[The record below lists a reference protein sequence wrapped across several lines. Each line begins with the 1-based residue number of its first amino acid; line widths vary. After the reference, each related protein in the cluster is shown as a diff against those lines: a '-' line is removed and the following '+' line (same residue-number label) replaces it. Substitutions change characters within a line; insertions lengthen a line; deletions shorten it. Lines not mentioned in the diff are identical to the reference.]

1 MDQAQIGAARPG
13 LRLKSALKIGVVG
26 LALSVALSCSR
37 QDTLPLIVRVPALSI
52 SRLPYVIAQDQGLYK
67 KYGLDVELWMVTPG
81 AEDRVVVRADLLTR
95 IWRAIGINTPRNPDV
110 DINGGTP
117 MMVEAMES
125 ARNPHRIV
133 IASTD
138 CVVRAHLI
146 GRRGI
151 QSAEEL
157 KGKRIGVSALRAT
170 AGFHALLF
178 SKRMGWDPVKD
189 ITIIPDAENIGVL
202 LDNSVDA
209 IFGYEREYAAA
220 KRAGLPILADSHDW
234 NDTVAGNSAIL
245 DSEWLKDPQ
254 HREAARRF
262 LKALAEGIKLFR
274 ERPELAMG
282 VMETWYGIKDKDYA
296 KTLYERGAWIPMKPY
311 PCYEGFKK
319 TTELYD
325 SNEMR
330 KHSPEEF
337 YDDSL
342 MRELDASGFIDNLY
356 R

>member
-1 MDQAQIGAARPG
+1 MR
-13 LRLKSALKIGVVG
+13 KVWVSTGV
-26 LALSVALSCSR
+26 LALALVTTLSCTR
-37 QDTLPLIVRVPALSI
+37 QDSLPLIVNVPSLSI
-52 SRLPYVIAQDQGLYK
+52 SRLPYIIAEDQGLYR
-67 KYGLDVELWMVTPG
+67 KYGVNVELWMASPQS
-81 AEDRVVVRADLLTR
+81 ESRVLVRGDILTR
-95 IWRAIGINTPRNPDV
+95 IWRFIGINMPQKADV
-110 DINGGTP
+110 EINGGTP
-117 MMVEAMES
+117 MMVEATEV

-146 GRRGI
+146 GRKGI

-157 KGKRIGVSALRAT
+157 KGKRIGVSARRAT
-170 AGFHALLF
+170 AGFHAILF
-178 SKRMGWDPVKD
+178 AQRMAWDPVKD
-189 ITIIPDAENIGVL
+189 ISIIPDAENIGVL
-202 LDNSVDA
+202 RDNSVDA

-220 KRAGLPILADSHDW
+220 KRAGFPILADTHEW
-234 NDTVAGNSAIL
+234 NETVAGNSAIL

-262 LKALAEGIKLFR
+262 LKATIEAIKLFHQH
-274 ERPELAMG
+274 PEIAMS
-282 VMETWYGIKDKDYA
+282 VMENWYGIKDKDYA
-296 KTLYERGAWIPMKPY
+296 RTLYDRGAWIPMKPY

-319 TTELYD
+319 TKELYD

-342 MRELDASGFIDNLY
+342 MREIDASGFIDNLY

>member
-1 MDQAQIGAARPG
+1 M
-13 LRLKSALKIGVVG
+13 RLKTALKIGV
-26 LALSVALSCSR
+26 LALTLSVALSCSR

-67 KYGLDVELWMVTPG
+67 KYGLNVELWMVTPG

-95 IWRAIGINTPRNPDV
+95 IWRAIGINTPQNPDV

-178 SKRMGWDPVKD
+178 AKRMGWDPVKD
-189 ITIIPDAENIGVL
+189 ITIIPDAENVGVL

-282 VMETWYGIKDKDYA
+282 VMETWYGIKDKGYA

-319 TTELYD
+319 TTALYD

-330 KHSPEEF
+330 KHSPDEF